1 MIFLC
6 THYYNIE
13 LVKLLFYINK
23 MNDFNKYKLFRQ
35 LARQGVL
42 HRNQVLG
49 YGVALAHLQRAGLVV
64 RVPKRRRVYYE
75 LTPRALEQVEKY
87 RQQLVKKLETQA
99 ALSPRSTVY
108 RALLEDIRFLNKTK
122 PEAQEFMLLGDWQL
136 TLPVRKNQLRLAQ
149 YRFYE
154 KEGLI

>member
-1 MIFLC
+1 
-6 THYYNIE
+6 
-13 LVKLLFYINK
+13 
-23 MNDFNKYKLFRQ
+23 MNNFNKYKLFRQ

-42 HRNQVLG
+42 HRNEVQG
-49 YGVALAHLQRAGLVV
+49 YEAALACLQRAGLVV

-87 RQQLVKKLETQA
+87 RQQLVKELETRA
-99 ALSPRSTVY
+99 ALFPRSKVY
-108 RALLEDIRFLNKTK
+108 QALLEDIRFLNKTK
-122 PEAQEFMLLGDWQL
+122 PEAQEFILLGDWQL

-154 KEGLI
+154 KRGLI